1 MRVFSRAKKHLKGNT
16 SCFESYC
23 SKARIS
29 NKKEALLNLVPIGR
43 FSQLTGLSVRA
54 LRLYDAEGLL
64 QPNTVDA
71 ETGYRYYDLKQIP
84 TAERIRSLREVDM
97 PLDDIRVVLH
107 EAKKAKASME
117 KHRGRLIERATA
129 FKTMIDRLDKIMH
142 DA

>member
-1 MRVFSRAKKHLKGNT
+1 M
-16 SCFESYC
+16 
-23 SKARIS
+23 
-29 NKKEALLNLVPIGR
+29 NLVPIGR

-107 EAKKAKASME
+107 ESKKAKASME